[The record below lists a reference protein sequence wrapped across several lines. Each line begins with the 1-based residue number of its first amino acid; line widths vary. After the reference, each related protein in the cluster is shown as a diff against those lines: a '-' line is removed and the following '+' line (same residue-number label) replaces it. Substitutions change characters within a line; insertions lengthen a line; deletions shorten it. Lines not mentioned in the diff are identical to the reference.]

1 MYIVKNYHTE
11 DSKIWNNFVHES
23 RNGTFLFDRAYMD
36 YHSDRFE
43 DYSLMVY
50 DSKENLVALLPGNIK
65 EKTYFTHQGLTYGG
79 ILTLVQT
86 GVVEFLAIADAIH
99 EYLKSKEISSLVYKK
114 TPYIYGTQPTDE
126 DAYMLFR
133 KQAKQIACNISS
145 CIEMTSAFKL
155 HRSRKSAISKANKQ
169 GLKVHKNQFWPE
181 FWNILS
187 KNLQQKYDAQP
198 VHSLSEILKLHND
211 FPNNIHLYTASNE
224 QECLGGIVIYE
235 SKNVA
240 HAQYI
245 SLNEKGKEL
254 CALDF
259 ILDHLLQHEF
269 KHKKY
274 FDLGASTEQ
283 NGLVLNEGLVFQKEG
298 YGARGVCYQIYEYDL

>member
-1 MYIVKNYHTE
+1 MYIVKNYHAE
-11 DSKIWNNFVHES
+11 DSKMWNNFVHES

-43 DYSLMVY
+43 DYSLMVF
-50 DSKENLVALLPGNIK
+50 DSKENLIALLPGNIK
-65 EKTYFTHQGLTYGG
+65 EEKYFTHQGLTYGG
-79 ILTLVQT
+79 ILVLAQT
-86 GVVEFLAIADAIH
+86 GIIEFIAIAEAIH
-99 EYLKSKEISSLVYKK
+99 NHLKSKGISSIVYKK
-114 TPYIYGTQPTDE
+114 TPYIYGTQSTDE
-126 DAYMLFR
+126 DLYMLFR

-145 CIEMTSAFKL
+145 CIEMSVPFKL
-155 HRSRKSAISKANKQ
+155 HRSRKSAISKAKKQ
-169 GLKVHKNQFWPE
+169 GLELHKNKFWPE

-187 KNLQQKYDAQP
+187 NNLQQKYNTQP
-198 VHSLSEILKLHND
+198 VHSLNEILKLHTS
-211 FPNNIHLYTASNE
+211 FPNNIHLYTASKN
-224 QECLGGIVIYE
+224 QECLGGIVVYE

-245 SLNEKGKEL
+245 SINETGKEL

-259 ILDHLLQHEF
+259 ILDHLLQHEY

-274 FDLGASTEQ
+274 FDLGPSTEQ

-298 YGARGVCYQIYEYDL
+298 FGARGVCYQIYEYDL